1 MAVGPVLIV
10 LALVLVIPIA
20 TMIGCGV
27 IAAVMGWLVK
37 TDVDQAHEGSELL
50 ALDR

>member
-20 TMIGCGV
+20 TMIGCAVLAGV
-27 IAAVMGWLVK
+27 LGWLVK

>member
-10 LALVLVIPIA
+10 VALVLVLPISV
-20 TMIGCGV
+20 MIGC
-27 IAAVMGWLVK
+27 AVLAGALGWLVK
-37 TDVDQAHEGSELL
+37 TDVDQTHEGSELL